1 MLFGYQNTLFGPN
14 QGKNSIYDSSFFCA
28 ILSSNFGIKYVGWV
42 LSIEMDSWKEAFNI
56 LGFKINICCQ
66 HLDFFLSFYFLAR
79 PSSKLALFRDPVI
92 VLVPSVSDTHLCR
105 NVFPTAHCDTHL

>member
-56 LGFKINICCQ
+56 LGFKINIC
-66 HLDFFLSFYFLAR
+66 
-79 PSSKLALFRDPVI
+79 
-92 VLVPSVSDTHLCR
+92 
-105 NVFPTAHCDTHL
+105 